1 MGGQV
6 EGGLEQ
12 DRLAICLPPLLA
24 QESTGQAP
32 DHCLPG
38 HLVSTGVGGA
48 QGTGLL
54 SHTVPGAPGLSSPA
68 HPHRQ
73 PAAPHLTLSLNTYS
87 PDF

>member
-1 MGGQV
+1 MGARV

-12 DRLAICLPPLLA
+12 ERLAICLPPLLA

-38 HLVSTGVGGA
+38 HLVSSGGGGP
-48 QGTGLL
+48 GTGLL
-54 SHTVPGAPGLSSPA
+54 SHAVPGAPGLSSPA
-68 HPHRQ
+68 HPRRQ
-73 PAAPHLTLSLNTYS
+73 PAAPHLTLSLDTYS